1 MSFLKDRAEEF
12 LDTAKYDLS
21 KGYYNLTLF
30 NVEQFIQLFSKYIL
44 YLKSGDFPKT
54 HNVLDLLNNVVLLY
68 GDKCNIKDFIIKNK
82 DFLYIIY
89 FSYTQGRYFGTQFSK
104 EDAERAI
111 RIAELYRDVGRCLI
125 T

>member
-68 GDKCNIKDFIIKNK
+68 GDKCNIKDFIIKK
-82 DFLYIIY
+82 
-89 FSYTQGRYFGTQFSK
+89 
-104 EDAERAI
+104 
-111 RIAELYRDVGRCLI
+111 
-125 T
+125 

>member
-12 LDTAKYDLS
+12 LDNARYDLS

-30 NVEQFIQLFSKYIL
+30 NVEQFIQLYAKYIL
-44 YLKSGDFPKT
+44 YLKSGDYPKT
-54 HNVLDLLNNVVLLY
+54 HNILDLLKNVQLLY
-68 GDKCNIKDFIIKNK
+68 GDRCDIKDFINKNR
-82 DFLYIIY
+82 DFLYVIY

-104 EDAERAI
+104 EDAERSI
-111 RIAELYRDVGRCLI
+111 NVAELFRDIGRCLI